1 MICQHCGA
9 ENADSCTY
17 CVGCGA
23 PTTPKK
29 KHSSRNSHP
38 HLRRFL
44 PFLLLAATALVAAG
58 FLYFLR

>member
-29 KHSSRNSHP
+29 K
-38 HLRRFL
+38 RRLL
-44 PFLLLAATALVAAG
+44 PILLIGATALVAVAL
-58 FLYFLR
+58 LYFLH